1 MDKKGFL
8 KMPFDMAPNARV
20 VCLILLL
27 MLVESSR
34 SDERM
39 DPRYVKLEVYVM
51 YPSLILTGDVFILC
65 CGSVGEAKYT
75 ASVFESL

>member
-1 MDKKGFL
+1 ML
-8 KMPFDMAPNARV
+8 FDMAPNACV
-20 VCLILLL
+20 ACLILLL
-27 MLVESSR
+27 MLAELSR

-51 YPSLILTGDVFILC
+51 YPSSMLTGDVFMLC
-65 CGSVGEAKYT
+65 CGSVDEAKCT

>member
-1 MDKKGFL
+1 
-8 KMPFDMAPNARV
+8 MPFDMAPNARV
-20 VCLILLL
+20 ACLILLL
-27 MLVESSR
+27 MSAESSR

-51 YPSLILTGDVFILC
+51 YPSSMLTGDVFMLC
-65 CGSVGEAKYT
+65 CGSVDEAKCT